1 MPLLSVVIITFN
13 EEKNI
18 GRCLES
24 VKGLADDIVVVDS
37 FSTDDT
43 AEICK
48 KYKVNFIQKTWE
60 GYSENK
66 NYGNSLAKNDWIL
79 SLDADEALSAE
90 LIQSIASLK
99 QSSEAGL
106 FRICRLT
113 NYCGTW
119 IKHSGWYPDKKV
131 RLFDRRSTHWE
142 GSIHEKLCNIKEHA
156 VPVIKGDCY
165 HYSYYSLRDHKA
177 QARRFSEMAAQ
188 DLFTKGKSAGWLK
201 IIFSVLFKF
210 VKGYI
215 VKLGFLDGMAGWRI
229 ATVSAHAVF
238 LKYLK
243 LRELH
248 AKK

>member
-1 MPLLSVVIITFN
+1 M
-13 EEKNI
+13 
-18 GRCLES
+18 
-24 VKGLADDIVVVDS
+24 
-37 FSTDDT
+37 
-43 AEICK
+43 
-48 KYKVNFIQKTWE
+48 
-60 GYSENK
+60 
-66 NYGNSLAKNDWIL
+66 
-79 SLDADEALSAE
+79 
-90 LIQSIASLK
+90 
-99 QSSEAGL
+99 
-106 FRICRLT
+106 
-113 NYCGTW
+113 
-119 IKHSGWYPDKKV
+119 
-131 RLFDRRSTHWE
+131 
-142 GSIHEKLCNIKEHA
+142 
-156 VPVIKGDCY
+156 PVIKGDCY